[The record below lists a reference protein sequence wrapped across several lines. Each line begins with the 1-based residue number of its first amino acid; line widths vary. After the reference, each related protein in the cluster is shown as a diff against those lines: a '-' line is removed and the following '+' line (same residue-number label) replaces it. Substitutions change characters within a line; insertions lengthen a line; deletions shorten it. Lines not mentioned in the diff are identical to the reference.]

1 MKKLFTL
8 IAFLAVVMGA
18 KAEWVKVYS
27 IDYSSNT
34 GFPFYVMGYV
44 PEWVDGVMTDYG
56 SMFKYEPA
64 GYEVKDGESIEG
76 QVKTQSDVEYDK
88 VSLTTAGW
96 HQYFIADGITTE
108 LDGAYTVKAM
118 VKASEA
124 CTINVN
130 MGWGWGEGQQASA
143 QVSIGTE
150 WAEVEWDY
158 TGIQGQNCNL
168 VAQPGGQTAKI
179 EWKTVEVWQNKKQSS
194 RPQVWENLLVDENGE
209 YVDGVVNQLAKP
221 LEMQLD
227 PNTTDDDIYA
237 IVKPSLSKVE
247 NGEKVYYFE
256 SPAVDKDAYS
266 AAADQNSFA
275 WANQLFI
282 TSPVAMK
289 PGAKVKIS
297 FDYKADKNAAT
308 DTQAHG
314 RPSAYHHW
322 DMLGEISFTTE
333 WQHAEKEITVSADQ
347 GKNGGMYSLAFNLNK
362 AFFEANTWYL
372 KNMKFEKLVL
382 DEGFFVSSANV
393 ANGIAHDYDTAP
405 ELVYDEAEDAFVAVV
420 GEMGKKETWV
430 NELMI
435 STLRGEDQSFKANT
449 IKPAYVKN
457 DAEDWAA
464 YQPSTN
470 YKIKLPAAG
479 VWQISIADV
488 KEDGTGL
495 INFVKLEGEEEKEP
509 VVIVANPTEVIINA
523 VEREYTAAEAP
534 EGYEFAKNDEGKD
547 ITGQPWDNQF
557 CIMAN
562 RPIKSGEE
570 TVISFD
576 YVAEKAAKANTQV
589 TSDVPGGYLFWNC
602 IGDVEFT
609 TEEQHLEKAYK
620 IPLGDQNAEL
630 TTQSITFNMAVIKDA
645 NVYRIKNIIWKT
657 ADDSESLIDME
668 GTKNFFVKT
677 GANTGFFEAGT
688 DGIEEIVVDK
698 ATSNAIYNL
707 AGQRV
712 SKSFKGVAIK
722 NGQKFIVK

>member
-27 IDYSSNT
+27 IDYSSYT

-88 VSLTTAGW
+88 VSLTTGGW

-158 TGIQGQNCNL
+158 TGIQGQGCNL

-179 EWKTVEVWQNKKQSS
+179 EWKSVEVWQNKKET
-194 RPQVWENLLVDENGE
+194 RPVEWRDILHDETGA

-221 LEMQLD
+221 LEMELAGPTAD
-227 PNTTDDDIYA
+227 EIFA
-237 IVKPSLSKVE
+237 LVKKAPTKVE
-247 NGEKVYYFE
+247 NGETVFYFE
-256 SPAVDKDAYS
+256 SPAVNKDGYS

-282 TSPVAMK
+282 TSPEAIK
-289 PGAKVKIS
+289 KGETIRIS
-297 FDYKADKNAAT
+297 FDYKADKPANT
-308 DTQAHG
+308 NTQAHG
-314 RPSAYHHW
+314 RPSAYHYW
-322 DMLGEISFTTE
+322 QCMGDVAFSTE
-333 WQHAEKEITVSADQ
+333 WQSIEKVVEVSADHA
-347 GKNGGMYSLAFNLNK
+347 KEEGMYSLAFNLNPDNQD
-362 AFFEANTWYL
+362 ANTWYL
-372 KNMKFEKLVL
+372 KNIKMEKMVL
-382 DEGFFVSSANV
+382 DEGFFVASQNTS
-393 ANGIAHDYDTAP
+393 NGINYDYDNAT
-405 ELVYDEAEDAFVAVV
+405 ELVYDEAEGALVAVV
-420 GEMGKKETWV
+420 GEKGKENTWI
-430 NELMI
+430 NEIMI
-435 STLRGEDQSFKANT
+435 STKRGQDQSFKANT

-457 DAEDWAA
+457 DAEDWAP

-479 VWQISIADV
+479 VWSIRIIEDEDV
-488 KEDGTGL
+488 PGTGY
-495 INFVKLEGEEEKEP
+495 ISFVKLEGEAEKEP

-630 TTQSITFNMAVIKDA
+630 TTQSITFNLAVIKDA

-712 SKSFKGVAIK
+712 ANSYKGVAIK